1 MVMIPIPVAMVL
13 VVRWTNAL
21 RLVFEFGW
29 DKQFTI
35 GSVVLNVK
43 ILNDV
48 SICFVLIV
56 GSVCFVIFFVVL
68 FM

>member
-29 DKQFTI
+29 DKQFTT
-35 GSVVLNVK
+35 GSVVLNVRM
-43 ILNDV
+43 LNDV

-56 GSVCFVIFFVVL
+56 GSVYYVILFVVL
-68 FM
+68 SM